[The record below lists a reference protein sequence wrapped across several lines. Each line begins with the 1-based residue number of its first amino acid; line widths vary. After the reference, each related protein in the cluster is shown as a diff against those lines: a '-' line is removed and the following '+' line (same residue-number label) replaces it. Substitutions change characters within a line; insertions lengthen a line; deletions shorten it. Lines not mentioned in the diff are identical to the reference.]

1 MTKTVNKSGRL
12 RGNAPQPSG
21 LAFRRKLENANR
33 YKRREGFGTYLFLVP
48 AALGVLF
55 VLVYPVFRTLWLS
68 LTDTEGAGEGKFIGI
83 ANYQTLINDPI
94 LLRTMSNVAIWT
106 IGTMALPVLLGLII
120 AYVALGL
127 KGSAIYR
134 MIFLL
139 PYVLSGVAVASIWFH
154 IFQTKGLFNQFLGGI
169 GLEKYQQS
177 WLLNYPQ
184 NTISM
189 IIAAT
194 WAGTGLIVVLF
205 TVGLQNIPLQTVEAA
220 TLDGANSWQMF
231 RSIIWPQLKQIRAV
245 VIGTALANSL
255 RTFDIVWVMT
265 GGGPSRSSETL
276 GVTMYRES
284 FLLNRYG
291 YGASIAVLLM
301 VLVIGVSYF
310 ALRGGLKRE
319 NSL

>member
-1 MTKTVNKSGRL
+1 VIQTENKLGRL
-12 RGNAPQPSG
+12 RGNTSRPSW
-21 LAFRRKLENANR
+21 LAFRGKLENAKNQ
-33 YKRREGFGTYLFLVP
+33 RRQEGFGTYLFLVP
-48 AALGVLF
+48 ATIGVLF
-55 VLVYPVFRTLWLS
+55 VLLYPVLRTLWYS
-68 LTDTEGAGEGKFIGI
+68 LTDTEGAGVGKFIGFH
-83 ANYQTLINDPI
+83 NYKTLIMDPI

-106 IGTMALPVLLGLII
+106 IGTMALPVFLGLVI
-120 AYVALGL
+120 AYLALGL

-154 IFQTKGLFNQFLGGI
+154 IFQTKGLVNQFLSSI
-169 GLEKYQQS
+169 GLERYQQS

-184 NTISM
+184 NTIAM

-194 WAGTGLIVVLF
+194 WSGTGLIVVLF

-220 TLDGANSWQMF
+220 TLDGANGWQMF

-265 GGGPSRSSETL
+265 QGGPSRTSETL

-301 VLVIGVSYF
+301 VLVVSVSYF
-310 ALRGGLKRE
+310 SLRGGLKRE

>member
-1 MTKTVNKSGRL
+1 VTKTGNKSGRL

-21 LAFRRKLENANR
+21 FAFRRKLENANR

-68 LTDTEGAGEGKFIGI
+68 LTDTEGAGEGKFVGI
-83 ANYQTLINDPI
+83 ANYLTLINDPI

>member
-1 MTKTVNKSGRL
+1 VTKTVNKSGRL

-21 LAFRRKLENANR
+21 FAFRRKIENANR

-68 LTDTEGAGEGKFIGI
+68 LTDTEGAGEGKFVGI
-83 ANYQTLINDPI
+83 ANYLTLINDPI

>member
-1 MTKTVNKSGRL
+1 MTKTVDKSGRL

-33 YKRREGFGTYLFLVP
+33 YKRREGFGTYIFLVP

-68 LTDTEGAGEGKFIGI
+68 LTDTEGAGEGKFVGI
-83 ANYQTLINDPI
+83 ANYQTLVNDPI

-134 MIFLL
+134 MIFLM

-154 IFQTKGLFNQFLGGI
+154 IFQTKGLINQFLGGI

-205 TVGLQNIPLQTVEAA
+205 TVGLQNVPLQTVEAA

-301 VLVIGVSYF
+301 VLVIVVSYF

>member
-1 MTKTVNKSGRL
+1 MSKKGNSEGL
-12 RGNAPQPSG
+12 RGVASQPFRLG
-21 LAFRRKLENANR
+21 FRRKLESAQVSNR
-33 YKRREGFGTYLFLVP
+33 RAGFGTYLFMLP
-48 AALGVLF
+48 AAIGVLF
-55 VLVYPVFRTLWLS
+55 VLVYPVVRTIYYS
-68 LTDTEGAGEGKFIGI
+68 LTNTEGAGSGQFIGLK
-83 ANYQTLINDPI
+83 NYATLIKDPI
-94 LLRTMSNVAIWT
+94 LLRTMTNVAIWT
-106 IGTMALPVLLGLII
+106 IGTLALPVLLGLII
-120 AYVALGL
+120 AYIALGL

-154 IFQTKGLFNQFLGGI
+154 VFQTRGLVNQFLQNIELG
-169 GLEKYQQS
+169 KYRQS

-184 NTISM
+184 NTIAM

-220 TLDGANSWQMF
+220 TVDGANGWQLF
-231 RSIIWPQLKQIRAV
+231 RSIIWPQLRQIRAV

-265 GGGPSRSSETL
+265 QGGPSRTSETL

-291 YGASIAVLLM
+291 YGASVAVLLM
-301 VLVIGVSYF
+301 VLVVFVSYF
-310 ALRGGLKRE
+310 SLRSGLKNE
-319 NSL
+319 NSI

>member
-21 LAFRRKLENANR
+21 FAFRRKLENANR
-33 YKRREGFGTYLFLVP
+33 YKRREGFGTYIFLVP

-68 LTDTEGAGEGKFIGI
+68 LTDTEGAGEGKFVGI
-83 ANYQTLINDPI
+83 ANYLTLINDPI

>member
-21 LAFRRKLENANR
+21 FAFRRKLENANR

-68 LTDTEGAGEGKFIGI
+68 LTDTEGAGEGKFVGI
-83 ANYQTLINDPI
+83 ANYLTLINDPI

>member
-1 MTKTVNKSGRL
+1 M
-12 RGNAPQPSG
+12 A
-21 LAFRRKLENANR
+21 
-33 YKRREGFGTYLFLVP
+33 P

-55 VLVYPVFRTLWLS
+55 VLVYPVIKTLWYS
-68 LTDTEGAGEGKFIGI
+68 LTDTEGAGVGKYIGI
-83 ANYQTLINDPI
+83 ANYQALIKDPI

-106 IGTMALPVLLGLII
+106 IGTMALPVMLGLII

-134 MIFLL
+134 MIFLM

-154 IFQTKGLFNQFLGGI
+154 IFQTKGLINQFLAGI
-169 GLEKYQQS
+169 GLAKYQQS

-205 TVGLQNIPLQTVEAA
+205 TVGLQNIPLHTVEAA
-220 TLDGANSWQMF
+220 TLDGANGWQMF

-265 GGGPSRSSETL
+265 QGGPSRSSETL

-301 VLVIGVSYF
+301 VLVVGVSYF
-310 ALRGGLKRE
+310 TLRGGLKRE

>member
-12 RGNAPQPSG
+12 RGNAPQPFG

-68 LTDTEGAGEGKFIGI
+68 LTDTEGAGEGKFVGI
-83 ANYQTLINDPI
+83 ANYLTLINDPI

>member
-265 GGGPSRSSETL
+265 GVGPSRSSETL

>member
-68 LTDTEGAGEGKFIGI
+68 LTDTEGAGEGKFVGI
-83 ANYQTLINDPI
+83 ANYLTLINDPI

-231 RSIIWPQLKQIRAV
+231 RSIILPQLKQIRAV

-301 VLVIGVSYF
+301 VLVIVVSYF

>member
-1 MTKTVNKSGRL
+1 MIKTVNKTRRL
-12 RGNAPQPSG
+12 GGNAPRPSR
-21 LAFRRKLENANR
+21 LAFRRKLENVN
-33 YKRREGFGTYLFLVP
+33 KRKRKEGFGTYLFLAP
-48 AALGVLF
+48 ATLGVLF
-55 VLVYPVFRTLWLS
+55 VLVYPVIKTIWYS
-68 LTDTEGAGEGKFIGI
+68 LTDTEGAGVGKFVGI
-83 ANYQTLINDPI
+83 DNYFALVKDPI

-106 IGTMALPVLLGLII
+106 VGTMALPVLLGLII

-134 MIFLL
+134 MIFLM

-154 IFQTKGLFNQFLGGI
+154 IFQTKGLVNQFLGGI
-169 GLEKYQQS
+169 GLDKYEQS
-177 WLLNYPQ
+177 WLLNYPR

-220 TLDGANSWQMF
+220 TLDGANGWQMF

-265 GGGPSRSSETL
+265 QGGPSRSSETL

-291 YGASIAVLLM
+291 YGASVAVLLM
-301 VLVIGVSYF
+301 ILVVGVSYF
-310 ALRGGLKRE
+310 TLRGGLKRE

>member
-1 MTKTVNKSGRL
+1 
-12 RGNAPQPSG
+12 
-21 LAFRRKLENANR
+21 
-33 YKRREGFGTYLFLVP
+33 
-48 AALGVLF
+48 VLF
-55 VLVYPVFRTLWLS
+55 VLVYPVLRTLWLS
-68 LTDTEGAGEGKFIGI
+68 VTDTEGAGDGKFVGI
-83 ANYQTLINDPI
+83 TNYQVLVKDPI

-106 IGTMALPVLLGLII
+106 IGTLALPVMLGLII

-134 MIFLL
+134 MIFLT
-139 PYVLSGVAVASIWFH
+139 PYILSGVAVASIWFH
-154 IFQTKGLFNQFLGGI
+154 IFQTKGLVNQFLGGI

-184 NTISM
+184 NTIAM

-205 TVGLQNIPLQTVEAA
+205 TVGLQNIPLETVEAA
-220 TLDGANSWQMF
+220 TLDGAKSWQMF
-231 RSIIWPQLKQIRAV
+231 TKIIWPQLKQIRAV
-245 VIGTALANSL
+245 VIGIALANSL

-265 GGGPSRSSETL
+265 QGGPARTSETL

-301 VLVIGVSYF
+301 VLVVGVSYF
-310 ALRGGLKRE
+310 SLRGELKR
-319 NSL
+319 NSSL

>member
-1 MTKTVNKSGRL
+1 VIKTVNKSGRL
-12 RGNAPQPSG
+12 GGNAPRPFR
-21 LAFRRKLENANR
+21 LAFRRKLENVN
-33 YKRREGFGTYLFLVP
+33 KRKRKEGFGTYLFLAP
-48 AALGVLF
+48 ATLGVLF
-55 VLVYPVFRTLWLS
+55 VLVYPVIKTIWYS
-68 LTDTEGAGEGKFIGI
+68 LTDTEGAGVGKFVGI
-83 ANYQTLINDPI
+83 DNYFALVKDPI

-106 IGTMALPVLLGLII
+106 VGTMALPVLLGLII

-134 MIFLL
+134 MIFLM

-154 IFQTKGLFNQFLGGI
+154 IFQTKGLVNQFLGGI
-169 GLEKYQQS
+169 GLDKYEQS

-220 TLDGANSWQMF
+220 TLDGANGWQMF

-265 GGGPSRSSETL
+265 QGGPSRSSETL

-291 YGASIAVLLM
+291 YGASVAVLLM
-301 VLVIGVSYF
+301 VLVVGVSYF
-310 ALRGGLKRE
+310 TLRGGLKRE

>member
-68 LTDTEGAGEGKFIGI
+68 LTDTEGAGEGKFVGI
-83 ANYQTLINDPI
+83 ANYLTLINDPI

-205 TVGLQNIPLQTVEAA
+205 TVGLQNVPLQTVEAA

-265 GGGPSRSSETL
+265 GGGPSRYSETL

>member
-1 MTKTVNKSGRL
+1 VTKTVDKSGRL

-33 YKRREGFGTYLFLVP
+33 YKRREGFGTYIFLVP

-68 LTDTEGAGEGKFIGI
+68 LTDTEGAGEGKFVGI
-83 ANYQTLINDPI
+83 ANYQTLVNDPI

-134 MIFLL
+134 MIFLM

-154 IFQTKGLFNQFLGGI
+154 IFQTKGLINQFLGGI

-205 TVGLQNIPLQTVEAA
+205 TVGLQNVPLQTVEAA

-301 VLVIGVSYF
+301 VLVIVVSYF

>member
-68 LTDTEGAGEGKFIGI
+68 LTDTEGAGEGKFVGI
-83 ANYQTLINDPI
+83 ANYLTLINDPI

-120 AYVALGL
+120 AYVALGI

-139 PYVLSGVAVASIWFH
+139 PYVLSGVAVASIWFN

-245 VIGTALANSL
+245 VIGTALANSI

>member
-1 MTKTVNKSGRL
+1 MIQTQNKLGRL
-12 RGNAPQPSG
+12 RGNTPRPSW
-21 LAFRRKLENANR
+21 LAFRGKLENAKNQ
-33 YKRREGFGTYLFLVP
+33 RRKEGFGTYLFLVP
-48 AALGVLF
+48 ATIGVLF
-55 VLVYPVFRTLWLS
+55 VLLYPVLRTLWYS
-68 LTDTEGAGEGKFIGI
+68 LTDTEGAGVGKFIGFH
-83 ANYQTLINDPI
+83 NYKTLVKDPI

-106 IGTMALPVLLGLII
+106 IGTMALPVFLGLVI
-120 AYVALGL
+120 AYLALGL

-154 IFQTKGLFNQFLGGI
+154 IFQTKGLVNQFLAGI
-169 GLEKYQQS
+169 GLERYQQS

-194 WAGTGLIVVLF
+194 WSGTGLIVILF
-205 TVGLQNIPLQTVEAA
+205 TVEAA
-220 TLDGANSWQMF
+220 TLDGANGWQMF

-265 GGGPSRSSETL
+265 QGGPSRTSETL

-301 VLVIGVSYF
+301 VLVVSVSYF
-310 ALRGGLKRE
+310 SLRGGLKRE

>member
-68 LTDTEGAGEGKFIGI
+68 LTDTEGAGEGKFVGI
-83 ANYQTLINDPI
+83 ANYLTLINDPI

-276 GVTMYRES
+276 VVTMYRES

>member
-1 MTKTVNKSGRL
+1 MIKTLNKTGRL
-12 RGNAPQPSG
+12 RGNAPQPYR
-21 LAFRRKLENANR
+21 LAFRRKLESSYQN
-33 YKRREGFGTYLFLVP
+33 KRKEGFGTYLFLAP

-55 VLVYPVFRTLWLS
+55 VLVYPVFKTLWYS
-68 LTDTEGAGEGKFIGI
+68 LTDTEGAGVGKFVGI
-83 ANYQTLINDPI
+83 TNYQALIKDPI

-106 IGTMALPVLLGLII
+106 IGTMALPVMLGLII

-127 KGSAIYR
+127 KGSSIYR
-134 MIFLL
+134 MIFLM

-154 IFQTKGLFNQFLGGI
+154 IFQTKGLVNQFLRGI
-169 GLEKYQQS
+169 GLEKYQQA

-205 TVGLQNIPLQTVEAA
+205 TVGLQNIPLHTVEAA
-220 TLDGANSWQMF
+220 TLDGANGWQMF
-231 RSIIWPQLKQIRAV
+231 RNIIWPQLKQIRAV

-265 GGGPSRSSETL
+265 QGGPSRSSETL

-310 ALRGGLKRE
+310 TLRGGLKRE
-319 NSL
+319 SSL

>member
-1 MTKTVNKSGRL
+1 VIKTVNKSGRL
-12 RGNAPQPSG
+12 RGNAPRPSR
-21 LAFRRKLENANR
+21 LAFRRKLENVN
-33 YKRREGFGTYLFLVP
+33 KRKRKEGFGTYLFLAP
-48 AALGVLF
+48 ATLGVLF
-55 VLVYPVFRTLWLS
+55 VLVYPVIKTIWYS
-68 LTDTEGAGEGKFIGI
+68 LTDTEGAGVGKFVGI
-83 ANYQTLINDPI
+83 DNYFALVKDPI

-106 IGTMALPVLLGLII
+106 VGTMALPVLLGLII

-134 MIFLL
+134 MIFLM

-154 IFQTKGLFNQFLGGI
+154 IFQTKGLVNQFLGGI
-169 GLEKYQQS
+169 GLDKYEQS

-220 TLDGANSWQMF
+220 TLDGANGWQMF

-265 GGGPSRSSETL
+265 QGGPSRSSETL

-291 YGASIAVLLM
+291 YGASVAVLLM
-301 VLVIGVSYF
+301 VLVVGVSYF
-310 ALRGGLKRE
+310 TLRGGLKRE

>member
-1 MTKTVNKSGRL
+1 MIQKVSKSGRL
-12 RGNAPQPSG
+12 GGIAPQPSR
-21 LAFRRKLENANR
+21 LAFRRKLENAGR
-33 YKRREGFGTYLFLVP
+33 HKRKEGFGTYLFLVP
-48 AALGVLF
+48 AAVGVLF
-55 VLVYPVFRTLWLS
+55 VLIYPVLRTLWYS
-68 LTDTEGAGEGKFIGI
+68 LTDTEGAGVGNFVGL
-83 ANYQTLINDPI
+83 ANYQVLAKDPI

-106 IGTMALPVLLGLII
+106 IGTLALPVLLGLVI

-127 KGSAIYR
+127 KGSGIYR
-134 MIFLL
+134 MIFLM
-139 PYVLSGVAVASIWFH
+139 PYVLSGVAVASIWIH
-154 IFQTKGLFNQFLGGI
+154 IFRTEGLVNQFLAGI
-169 GLEKYQQS
+169 GLENFQQS
-177 WLLNYPQ
+177 WLLNYPE

-220 TLDGANSWQMF
+220 TLDGANGWQMF
-231 RSIIWPQLKQIRAV
+231 RSIIWPQLRQIRAV

-301 VLVIGVSYF
+301 ILVVGVSYF
-310 ALRGGLKRE
+310 TLRGGLKRE

>member
-1 MTKTVNKSGRL
+1 MIKTVNKSGRL
-12 RGNAPQPSG
+12 RGNAPRPSR
-21 LAFRRKLENANR
+21 LAFRRKLENVN
-33 YKRREGFGTYLFLVP
+33 KRKRKEGFGTYLFLAP
-48 AALGVLF
+48 ATLGVLF
-55 VLVYPVFRTLWLS
+55 VLVYPVIKTIWYS
-68 LTDTEGAGEGKFIGI
+68 LTDTEGAGVGKFVGI
-83 ANYQTLINDPI
+83 DNYFALVKDPI

-106 IGTMALPVLLGLII
+106 VGTMALPVLLGLII

-134 MIFLL
+134 MIFLM

-154 IFQTKGLFNQFLGGI
+154 IFQTKGLVNQFLGGI
-169 GLEKYQQS
+169 GLDKYEQS

-220 TLDGANSWQMF
+220 TLDGANGWQMF

-265 GGGPSRSSETL
+265 QGGPSRSSETL

-291 YGASIAVLLM
+291 YGASVAVLLM
-301 VLVIGVSYF
+301 VLVVGVSYF
-310 ALRGGLKRE
+310 TLRGGLKRE

>member
-1 MTKTVNKSGRL
+1 MNVNK
-12 RGNAPQPSG
+12 
-21 LAFRRKLENANR
+21 RKR
-33 YKRREGFGTYLFLVP
+33 KEGFGTYLFLAP
-48 AALGVLF
+48 ATLGVLF
-55 VLVYPVFRTLWLS
+55 VLVYPVIKTIWYS
-68 LTDTEGAGEGKFIGI
+68 LTDTEGAGVGKFVGI
-83 ANYQTLINDPI
+83 DNYFALVKDPI

-106 IGTMALPVLLGLII
+106 VGTMALPVLLGLII

-134 MIFLL
+134 MIFLM

-154 IFQTKGLFNQFLGGI
+154 IFQTKGLVNQFLGGI
-169 GLEKYQQS
+169 GLDKYEQS

-220 TLDGANSWQMF
+220 TLDGANGWQMF

-265 GGGPSRSSETL
+265 QGGPSRSSETL

-291 YGASIAVLLM
+291 YGASVAVLLM
-301 VLVIGVSYF
+301 VLVVGVSYF
-310 ALRGGLKRE
+310 TLRGGLKRE

>member
-1 MTKTVNKSGRL
+1 VTKTVNKSGRL

-21 LAFRRKLENANR
+21 FAFRRKLENANR

-68 LTDTEGAGEGKFIGI
+68 LTDTEGAGEGKFVGI
-83 ANYQTLINDPI
+83 ANYLTLINDPI

>member
-68 LTDTEGAGEGKFIGI
+68 LTDTEGAGEGKFVGI
-83 ANYQTLINDPI
+83 ANYLTLINDPI

-205 TVGLQNIPLQTVEAA
+205 TVGLQNVPLQTVEAA

-301 VLVIGVSYF
+301 VLVIVVSYF

>member
-83 ANYQTLINDPI
+83 ANYLTLINDPI

-301 VLVIGVSYF
+301 VLVIVVSYF

>member
-1 MTKTVNKSGRL
+1 M
-12 RGNAPQPSG
+12 
-21 LAFRRKLENANR
+21 
-33 YKRREGFGTYLFLVP
+33 P

-68 LTDTEGAGEGKFIGI
+68 LTDTEGAGEGKFVGI
-83 ANYQTLINDPI
+83 ANYLTLINDPI